1 MKSFRPIKPPVARNI
16 ADVLKVFE
24 GAPTP
29 ASLHFN
35 GVRHLRNGRT
45 GRRVYH
51 VPSPKCGGVMQVESG
66 LEKLYAVLLEVDH
79 RCQSYRAQP
88 FEIEGPC
95 GAPISADFV
104 ELDWAGV
111 PLVTEIKP
119 EGELRRPSAL
129 ERIAFM
135 RSVLNAWGVA
145 HQVISSKTLEQEP
158 ICSNRTLIYRAL
170 YVPSSRGLINSGRRF
185 LCQQPFQTV
194 NDAREHL
201 IREEFPPHGVERLVA
216 DGYLDFN
223 WNTRW
228 TESTVLVPGGRS

>member
-1 MKSFRPIKPPVARNI
+1 MKLFRPSKAPPAQNI
-16 ADVLKVFE
+16 ADILRVFE
-24 GAPTP
+24 KGPED

-35 GVRHLRNGRT
+35 GVRYLRTGQT

-51 VPSPKCGGVMQVESG
+51 VPSPKCGGVMQVEG
-66 LEKLYAVLLEVDH
+66 GIEKLYAFRLEVDH

-104 ELDWAGV
+104 ELDRSGV

-119 EGELRRPSAL
+119 EGALRCPSVV

-135 RSVLNAWGVA
+135 RSVLSDWGVA
-145 HQVISSKTLEQEP
+145 HQVITNETLEREP

-170 YVPSSRGLINSGRRF
+170 YVPSSQGLANSGRR
-185 LCQQPFQTV
+185 LLDQQPRTTV
-194 NDAREHL
+194 QEARQHL
-201 IREEFPPHGVERLVA
+201 LREAFPPHGVERLVA
-216 DGYLDFN
+216 DGYLEFD
-223 WNTRW
+223 WGTRW
-228 TESTVLVPGGRS
+228 TESTVLAPGVRS